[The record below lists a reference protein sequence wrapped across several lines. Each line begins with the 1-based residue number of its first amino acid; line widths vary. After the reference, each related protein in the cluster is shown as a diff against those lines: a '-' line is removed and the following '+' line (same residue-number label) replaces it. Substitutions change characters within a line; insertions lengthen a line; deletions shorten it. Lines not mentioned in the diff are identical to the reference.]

1 LLSFVL
7 ANYHRRLYLS
17 IKSSLLTSP
26 LLNAKIAKNNAMDI
40 SQEQYDQIAKKED
53 FLPIIEDLKEIKLI
67 FREIIAKAE
76 SLRDIV
82 QDMHT
87 GLTGREIKK

>member
-1 LLSFVL
+1 
-7 ANYHRRLYLS
+7 
-17 IKSSLLTSP
+17 
-26 LLNAKIAKNNAMDI
+26 MDF

>member
-1 LLSFVL
+1 
-7 ANYHRRLYLS
+7 
-17 IKSSLLTSP
+17 
-26 LLNAKIAKNNAMDI
+26 MDF

-82 QDMHT
+82 QDIHT

>member
-1 LLSFVL
+1 M
-7 ANYHRRLYLS
+7 
-17 IKSSLLTSP
+17 TSP

>member
-1 LLSFVL
+1 M
-7 ANYHRRLYLS
+7 
-17 IKSSLLTSP
+17 TSP
-26 LLNAKIAKNNAMDI
+26 LLNAKIAKNNAMDF

-82 QDMHT
+82 QDIHT

>member
-1 LLSFVL
+1 M
-7 ANYHRRLYLS
+7 
-17 IKSSLLTSP
+17 TSQ
-26 LLNAKIAKNNAMDI
+26 LLNAKIAKNNAMDF

>member
-1 LLSFVL
+1 M
-7 ANYHRRLYLS
+7 
-17 IKSSLLTSP
+17 TSP
-26 LLNAKIAKNNAMDI
+26 LLNAKIAKNNGMDI

>member
-1 LLSFVL
+1 
-7 ANYHRRLYLS
+7 
-17 IKSSLLTSP
+17 
-26 LLNAKIAKNNAMDI
+26 MDI